1 MRSQPPEIPRNL
13 HDYYSYLIPCTNHYF
28 LVGQIL
34 ICQWKWPPLT
44 DVIFLHHRVLSFVS
58 SEYWWT
64 SKPWVQIYFSVRNFR
79 ILAAMVFSSCE
90 SDDGVERLLQ
100 RGRENVV
107 LRFSFGPSYLPLVNF
122 VWWIQHCGSVISFTL
137 SLHVASK
144 SLGQKIQA

>member
-13 HDYYSYLIPCTNHYF
+13 HDHYSYLMIPCTNHYF

-34 ICQWKWPPLT
+34 VCQWKWPPLT

-58 SEYWWT
+58 SEYWWI
-64 SKPWVQIYFSVRNFR
+64 SKPWVQIYFSVRIFW

-100 RGRENVV
+100 RRRENVV

-122 VWWIQHCGSVISFTL
+122 AWWIQHCGSVISFTL
-137 SLHVASK
+137 SLHVARK
-144 SLGQKIQA
+144 SLG